1 MDLFKPSLFARPD
14 TMLGVCQGLG
24 EDLGINP
31 NWLRL
36 ALPIPLFINPA
47 ITVAVYFA
55 AGVVVLLT
63 RLAFPDPVP
72 AAVKVETPQVE
83 AAAAVREELAAR
95 EPEALAA

>member
-36 ALPIPLFINPA
+36 ALPLPLFINPA
-47 ITVAVYFA
+47 MTVAVYLA

-63 RLAFPDPVP
+63 RLIFPDPTPVELIEEAPPVP
-72 AAVKVETPQVE
+72 VAE
-83 AAAAVREELAAR
+83 APAEVMVR

>member
-36 ALPIPLFINPA
+36 ALPLPLFINPA
-47 ITVAVYFA
+47 MTMAVYLA
-55 AGVVVLLT
+55 AGVVVLVT
-63 RLAFPDPVP
+63 RLIFPDPVP
-72 AAVKVETPQVE
+72 VAEQIEEAPRVAVAKSPAE
-83 AAAAVREELAAR
+83 AMVR